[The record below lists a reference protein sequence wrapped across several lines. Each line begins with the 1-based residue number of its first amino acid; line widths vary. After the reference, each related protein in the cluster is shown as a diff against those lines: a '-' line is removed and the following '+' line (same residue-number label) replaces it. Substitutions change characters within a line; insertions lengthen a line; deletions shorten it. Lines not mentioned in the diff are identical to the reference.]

1 MSKNPFVALSTLL
14 AIIFFPSVGV
24 AAVSEQVVL
33 NHTMNTLGGKQ
44 INLAE
49 KYQGKVVLLVNV
61 ASKCGFTPQY
71 SKLQELYDKYSE
83 QGLVIVG
90 VPCNQFGGQEPGS
103 ADDIASFCEKNYGVT
118 FDMLSKV
125 KVKGDQKCDLYKDLV
140 AASEGNKEVKWNF
153 EKFLVDRDGKLVARY
168 GSRTKPM
175 GKQLVAAVEEA
186 LAAKE

>member
-1 MSKNPFVALSTLL
+1 MSKNPFAALSTLL
-14 AIIFFPSVGV
+14 AIMLFPNSGV
-24 AAVSEQVVL
+24 AAVSDQVVL
-33 NHTMNTLGGKQ
+33 NHTMDTLEGKQ
-44 INLAE
+44 VNLAE
-49 KYQGKVVLLVNV
+49 KYQGKVVLFVNV

-71 SKLQELYDKYSE
+71 SKLQELYEKYSE
-83 QGLVIVG
+83 QGFVIVG

-103 ADDIASFCEKNYGVT
+103 ASEIANFCEKNYGVT

-153 EKFLVDRDGKLVARY
+153 EKFLVDREGKLVARY

-175 GKQLVAAVEEA
+175 GEKLVSAIEKA